1 MKALK
6 KIVAGVL
13 TAVVSLVSLVGCT
26 DKQAGLEYDEYKESV
41 NNVVEVPVDEDKP
54 SVADFDGQ
62 IVRTG
67 GAYNFSK
74 NMAFLGSDLVRTTST
89 TTEDA
94 FTESSVTVTA
104 TVYPADANQ
113 NVDWWVEFMNA
124 SSTWAT
130 GKSVTDYVS
139 VTTETAGSTT
149 ATVTCKRPFAE
160 QIKLVCTSQE
170 NAEISDYRTI
180 DFVQAVK
187 SVSLT
192 FGEDLPINFGGETSV
207 PWEINPNGIGVGGDA
222 NVQIEMYQDY
232 TLVDNTYAWDVD
244 LISPQYYIDGT
255 DNSGWGNGSTSY
267 GLEGEEQDDDYLVLK
282 TEGYFYSFYA
292 GTRTYIRSIDCGVCR
307 FENITNIVFDSS
319 LLIRGGMFTYWHYV
333 NGTDVDLRTIP
344 YMCSSVVDGETI
356 YDYVVLK
363 YDYLDYLTEN
373 SLYTLRFTVSGAKN
387 TYEYTSLIKVSEFTN
402 NPVVKSVTLGD
413 NVKF

>member
-1 MKALK
+1 MKTIK

-13 TAVVSLVSLVGCT
+13 TAVVSLVGLVGCT
-26 DKQAGLEYDEYKESV
+26 DKQAGLEYDEYKGNV
-41 NNVVEVPVDEDKP
+41 NNVIEVPVDEEKP

-89 TTEDA
+89 TATEET

-113 NVDWWVEFMNA
+113 NVDWRVEFMNA

-170 NAEISDYRTI
+170 NAEISDYRTV

-192 FGEDLPINFGGETSV
+192 FGDDLPINFGGETAVS
-207 PWEINPNGIGVGGDA
+207 WELNENGIGMGGDA
-222 NVQIEMYQDY
+222 NVQIEMYEDY
-232 TLVDNTYAWDVD
+232 TLSDNTYAWDID
-244 LISPQYYIDGT
+244 LISPQYYYDGT
-255 DNSGWGNGSTSY
+255 DDADMFADG
-267 GLEGEEQDDDYLVLK
+267 YLVFENGPGLYSY
-282 TEGYFYSFYA
+282 TDHVEDLEVVVTTIDCMCYPFEDITSLVFDRSLLTTFRVFCFRRYTSSTAYTTTSILTLIRAGAGEDATDEAYYAYSEGYFSC
-292 GTRTYIRSIDCGVCR
+292 I
-307 FENITNIVFDSS
+307 
-319 LLIRGGMFTYWHYV
+319 
-333 NGTDVDLRTIP
+333 
-344 YMCSSVVDGETI
+344 
-356 YDYVVLK
+356 
-363 YDYLDYLTEN
+363 TEN
-373 SLYTLRFTVSGAKN
+373 TLWTLRLTVAGEKN
-387 TYEYTSLIKVSEFTN
+387 TYEDTSLIKVGKFTN
-402 NPVVKSVTLGD
+402 NPLVKSVTLSD

>member
-6 KIVAGVL
+6 KIVVGVL

-192 FGEDLPINFGGETSV
+192 FGDDLPINFGGETSV
-207 PWEINPNGIGVGGDA
+207 PWEVNPNGISVGGDA

-232 TLVDNTYAWDVD
+232 TLVDNTYTWECDMIDPTYFETGEWNTSWGAEIYQDGSWYMSVEDDSFFDGKMKFKSDKSFHFYIGPYGDVYNLD
-244 LISPQYYIDGT
+244 L
-255 DNSGWGNGSTSY
+255 
-267 GLEGEEQDDDYLVLK
+267 
-282 TEGYFYSFYA
+282 
-292 GTRTYIRSIDCGVCR
+292 GVCSV
-307 FENITNIVFDSS
+307 FNITKLNFDSQFITS
-319 LLIRGGMFTYWHYV
+319 SYLSCIYQTGGVGAQIYNYRKTLDFIFS
-333 NGTDVDLRTIP
+333 DLDE
-344 YMCSSVVDGETI
+344 MCTQLNSSMQ
-356 YDYVVLK
+356 
-363 YDYLDYLTEN
+363 EN
-373 SLYTLRFTVSGAKN
+373 SLYCLRFFVRGTKN

-402 NPVVKSVTLGD
+402 KPVVKSVTLGD
-413 NVKF
+413 NVIF

>member
-41 NNVVEVPVDEDKP
+41 NNVVEVPVEEEKP

-74 NMAFLGSDLVRTTST
+74 NMAFLGSDLVRTTSS

-124 SSTWAT
+124 SSTWAS
-130 GKSVTDYVS
+130 GKNVTDYVS

-207 PWEINPNGIGVGGDA
+207 SWEINPNGIGVGGDA

-232 TLVDNTYAWDVD
+232 TLADNTYAWDID

-255 DNSGWGNGSTSY
+255 D
-267 GLEGEEQDDDYLVLK
+267 DKDVLDCD
-282 TEGYFYSFYA
+282 GYFVLEYERGFYSYSL
-292 GTRTYIRSIDCGVCR
+292 GTVDKTVKRIDCGCFP
-307 FENITNIVFDSS
+307 FENITSMIFDYSFLIDERIFYYDHYRTVSDYYVGNIPA
-319 LLIRGGMFTYWHYV
+319 LAYTY
-333 NGTDVDLRTIP
+333 
-344 YMCSSVVDGETI
+344 VDGVLT
-356 YDYVVLK
+356 YDFNILEGI
-363 YDYLDYLTEN
+363 LDCKTEN
-373 SLYTLRFTVSGAKN
+373 SLYTLRLTVAGAKN

-402 NPVVKSVTLGD
+402 KPVVKSVTLGD